1 MAVILS
7 NLGVQTD
14 VPFFSSANTI
24 AANYTLTA
32 GYNYLTVGPVTI
44 NNGVTVTVNDGVVW
58 VVT

>member
-1 MAVILS
+1 MAITLS

-14 VPFFSSANTI
+14 VPFFSSAVAVTS
-24 AANYTLTA
+24 NYTLTA
-32 GYNYLTVGPVTI
+32 GYNYMSVGPLTI